1 MNIRFIGID
10 GIGGHEVN
18 RIFSTLT
25 DFDFIKSVGI
35 REFNNSCG
43 EVLNIY
49 DVNIEIEP
57 NRDDVSI
64 HIFDNSI
71 YIVDHG
77 CDCRNEA
84 FIHIDRSAYERLEI
98 I

>member
-10 GIGGHEVN
+10 GLGGHEVN
-18 RIFSTLT
+18 RIFSALT

-35 REFNNSCG
+35 REFNNSCC

-57 NRDDVSI
+57 HRDNVSI
-64 HIFDNSI
+64 HVFDNSI

-77 CDCRNEA
+77 REHEA
-84 FIHIDRSAYERLEI
+84 VIYINRSAYERLEI

>member
-1 MNIRFIGID
+1 MNIRIIGID
-10 GIGGHEVN
+10 GLGGHEVN

-25 DFDFIKSVGI
+25 DFDFIKAVGI

-57 NRDDVSI
+57 DRDDVSI

-71 YIVDHG
+71 YIVDCG
-77 CDCRNEA
+77 CRHKA
-84 FIHIDRSAYERLEI
+84 IIYIDRSAYERLEI

>member
-10 GIGGHEVN
+10 GLGEHEVN
-18 RIFSTLT
+18 RIFSALT

-49 DVNIEIEP
+49 DVTIEIKP
-57 NRDDVSI
+57 DRDDVSI

-71 YIVDHG
+71 YIVECG
-77 CDCRNEA
+77 CRHDEA
-84 FIHIDRSAYERLEI
+84 IIYIDRSAYERLEI